1 MTRHDRAPPSRRDLL
16 RAAGVA
22 AMASAWAP
30 LSHAA
35 EPPPETTRLRLS
47 KVPSICLAPQY
58 VAESLLRAEGFTQID
73 YVGTANLG
81 GGVPG
86 AQLMGHGEVDI
97 GMNFAGPLVIA
108 LDMGVPITLIGGV
121 HVGCFELFTTE
132 AVRTIK
138 DLKGKTVAILNKGS
152 AQHVFL
158 ASIATSVGLD
168 PNRDI
173 DWVDHPPAEGKRLLA
188 AGKIDA
194 YLGFPPDPQEL
205 RANKVARVLLNSGT
219 DRPWSQYF
227 CCLVAANAEFARQNP
242 IATRRALRSILKAS
256 ELCAADADLAAQ
268 AYIAQGYNVDPRHA
282 RQAIAE
288 LPYGRWREYDPAET
302 VRFYALRLREA
313 GMVKAAPQKLLV
325 QGCNWRL
332 VEQLKKELKS

>member
-1 MTRHDRAPPSRRDLL
+1 MTRHDRALPSRRDLL
-16 RAAGVA
+16 RAAAMA
-22 AMASAWAP
+22 AFASAWSS

-47 KVPSICLAPQY
+47 KVPSICVAPQY
-58 VAESLLRAEGFTQID
+58 VAEGLLRAEGFTQID
-73 YVGTANLG
+73 YVGTANQA

-86 AQLMGHGEVDI
+86 AQLMGSGEVDI
-97 GMNFAGPLVIA
+97 GMNFAGPLVVA

-121 HVGCFELFTTE
+121 HVGCFELFATE

-138 DLKGKTVAILNKGS
+138 DLKGKTVAVLNKGS

-168 PNRDI
+168 PNREI
-173 DWVDHPPAEGKRLLA
+173 DWVDHPPVEGKRLLA
-188 AGKIDA
+188 EGKIDA

-205 RANKVARVLLNSGT
+205 RANKVGHVLLNSGT

-227 CCLVAANAEFARQNP
+227 CCLVAANAEFVRKNP
-242 IATRRALRSILKAS
+242 IAAKRALRSILKAS
-256 ELCAADADLAAQ
+256 ELCAADADLAAR
-268 AYIAQGYNVDPRHA
+268 AFIAQGYKVNPDYA

-288 LPYGRWREYDPAET
+288 LPYGHWRDYAPAET

-313 GMVKAAPQKLLV
+313 QMVKAAPQKILA
-325 QGCNWRL
+325 QGCDWRFF
-332 VEQLKKELKS
+332 EQLKRELKT